1 VSGPG
6 GASVWFQW
14 TGLQELVDQFTTL
27 APDLTQAAAPAVE
40 TAAQTA
46 KSAIYAGY
54 PTRTGDLKNHLAVVM
69 HTDATRTE
77 GVVINTSRH
86 AAVFERGSQARHI
99 AIGANRGSMPANP
112 IFSATLIRT
121 RRGLYGGPIPQV
133 LVDMGLTVNGTP

>member
-6 GASVWFQW
+6 GAAVWFQW
-14 TGLQELVDQFTTL
+14 TGLQELLAQFATL

-40 TAAQTA
+40 TAAQAA

-54 PTRTGDLKNHLAVVM
+54 PTRTGDLKNHLAVVL

-77 GVVINTSRH
+77 GVVVNTSPH
-86 AAVFERGSQARHI
+86 AAVFERGSQARHT

-112 IFSATLIRT
+112 IFSATMIRW
-121 RRGLYGGPIPQV
+121 RRGLYAGPIPRV
-133 LVDMGLTVNGTP
+133 LADMGLTVTGGA